1 MPMGRSTINV
11 ETTLSARGA
20 SDLSDPHTAI
30 AQQRRDQL
38 THRQVREVRTAG
50 RRETQA
56 VRKEKVPATT
66 PSRQPQVV
74 IPRPPAPGARVTTYE
89 NEWQLVDR
97 SPKRARPE
105 EGPSNSPIHT
115 PGRNPPRRA
124 NKGLKKP
131 SHLPTLK

>member
-1 MPMGRSTINV
+1 MSKRRS
-11 ETTLSARGA
+11 
-20 SDLSDPHTAI
+20 
-30 AQQRRDQL
+30 
-38 THRQVREVRTAG
+38 VREVRTAG

-124 NKGLKKP
+124 NKGVNYNLAAIAEKAFSP
-131 SHLPTLK
+131 PDSEMSEGNESNADEAATTSA